1 MVRNYYFI
9 VSYFNFQGLRLKLIE
24 ADTVN
29 SCCTNL
35 SWFRDFKMCV
45 YILNLILNILCLG
58 VTLRDRT
65 QRNLLGDSIA

>member
-9 VSYFNFQGLRLKLIE
+9 ISHFNLQDLRLKLIA

-29 SCCTNL
+29 SFCTSL
-35 SWFRDFKMCV
+35 SWFKDFRMCV

-58 VTLRDRT
+58 DSLRDRT
-65 QRNLLGDSIA
+65 QRNLLGDSFA

>member
-9 VSYFNFQGLRLKLIE
+9 ISHFNLQGLRLKLIE

-29 SCCTNL
+29 SCCTSL
-35 SWFRDFKMCV
+35 SSFKDFKMCV
-45 YILNLILNILCLG
+45 YILNLLVNILCLG
-58 VTLRDRT
+58 VTLRDRI